1 LFGSDERIHT
11 SFNQTIASTGRLSS
25 SDPNIQNIPN
35 RSSLGHRIRK
45 AFIAEK
51 GKQLLSAD
59 YSQIEL
65 RLVSVMAK
73 DKPFMQAFLEGADIH
88 RRTAAEVW
96 DIPEEKVTPE
106 QRYAAKAINFGIL
119 YGTGSR
125 SLANSTGLSFDEARA
140 FLDRYFQIHH
150 AIRTYMD
157 EIKVFVR
164 QHGYVQTLF
173 GRRRY
178 LPEINS
184 GVQMLVASAERMAIN
199 MPMQGTQAD
208 IIKKAMIEIDAW
220 IRTLK
225 QSQQKN
231 LSKKIQMLLQV
242 HDELVFEV
250 DEDFVSIATSSIKQ
264 IMESVITLEV
274 PLIVDIEVGKNW
286 GELC

>member
-1 LFGSDERIHT
+1 
-11 SFNQTIASTGRLSS
+11 
-25 SDPNIQNIPN
+25 
-35 RSSLGHRIRK
+35 
-45 AFIAEK
+45 
-51 GKQLLSAD
+51 
-59 YSQIEL
+59 
-65 RLVSVMAK
+65 
-73 DKPFMQAFLEGADIH
+73 
-88 RRTAAEVW
+88 
-96 DIPEEKVTPE
+96 
-106 QRYAAKAINFGIL
+106 
-119 YGTGSR
+119 
-125 SLANSTGLSFDEARA
+125 
-140 FLDRYFQIHH
+140 
-150 AIRTYMD
+150 MD